1 MQMAKMS
8 LSDAVGI
15 MYSPPNICGNENQQQ
30 QPPSNYIHQNP
41 IFKCVCMLFNINKTF
56 SKHIV
61 IKFIKNTLLANRFI
75 YRKNKE
81 GLILTINVFFKQ

>member
-1 MQMAKMS
+1 MLLVLCIVPQIFVQMKTK
-8 LSDAVGI
+8 
-15 MYSPPNICGNENQQQ
+15 QQQ
-30 QPPSNYIHQNP
+30 KPPSNYIHQNP